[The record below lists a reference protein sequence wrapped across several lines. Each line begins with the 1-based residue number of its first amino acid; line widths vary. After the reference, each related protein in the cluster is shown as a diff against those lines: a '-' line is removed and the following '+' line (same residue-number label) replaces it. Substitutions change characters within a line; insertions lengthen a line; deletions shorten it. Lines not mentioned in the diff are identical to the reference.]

1 MFPWDY
7 MFTVEK
13 LSNNLNNTQEMEH
26 NLFPGLYL
34 CFQPFLNQTWMK
46 FLLPLE
52 RFPYSKQWHIV
63 FTLQHSIKKSFWTKE
78 KMSFNMDSHRFK
90 LYLIL
95 RRNVQNISRLAIF
108 FSMINTLSGRSDVWE
123 NWKTRKVS
131 AGGQIVDFLEDSASL
146 PSSREWWTVGTLT
159 TDCELSVILHFRQ
172 SQQKIWKF
180 WSF

>member
-1 MFPWDY
+1 
-7 MFTVEK
+7 
-13 LSNNLNNTQEMEH
+13 
-26 NLFPGLYL
+26 
-34 CFQPFLNQTWMK
+34 
-46 FLLPLE
+46 
-52 RFPYSKQWHIV
+52 
-63 FTLQHSIKKSFWTKE
+63 
-78 KMSFNMDSHRFK
+78 
-90 LYLIL
+90 
-95 RRNVQNISRLAIF
+95 
-108 FSMINTLSGRSDVWE
+108 MINTLSGRSDVWE